1 MKRSLFILLVLCL
14 ALQVEAQS
22 YRHQVRWS
30 IGMGDEPHL
39 KNVRNDYVR
48 LFKLESDSSL
58 FSAFQNINVSL
69 SMEYL
74 YHLNS
79 KWAVGAGIS

>member
-39 KNVRNDYVR
+39 KNVRNDYVK
-48 LFKLESDSSL
+48 LFKLESDS
-58 FSAFQNINVSL
+58 
-69 SMEYL
+69 
-74 YHLNS
+74 
-79 KWAVGAGIS
+79 